1 VGNCSLFNYG
11 ENMKFEITKTNGT
24 VLTKE
29 VDANDKDYI
38 KRLKE
43 IGWKELKPIKKKSK
57 KNKK

>member
-43 IGWKELKPIKKKSK
+43 IGWKELKPTKKKSK